1 MAILSYDELHE
12 HFGEFAPGCNFSRP
26 LDPYEDVAFVMP
38 KYRRTKVANV
48 GQVRLLISDWKVG
61 LPPFEGCYLKVRMCN
76 HFCYKCGSR
85 FFCMRGRDSAYEEGL
100 CMICGW
106 MGVTEE
112 VKFMVP
118 IPLPDQE
125 PEVMACFPGAGMS
138 GGPLGAMHSGSLKG
152 ASSP

>member
-1 MAILSYDELHE
+1 
-12 HFGEFAPGCNFSRP
+12 
-26 LDPYEDVAFVMP
+26 MP
-38 KYRRTKVANV
+38 RYRRTKVANA
-48 GQVRLLISDWKVG
+48 GNVRTHISDWELGLYFRTLPCHNAVNARKHILDLGAWSDWKV
-61 LPPFEGCYLKVRMCN
+61 RMSN

-85 FFCMRGRDSAYEEGL
+85 FFCFFTDSAYSEGI

-106 MGVTEE
+106 VGCTED

-118 IPLPDQE
+118 IPLPDKE